1 LNIGP
6 FRSTRAST
14 AANALPAQRSSYR
27 CVSAKRPGSPGKAEF
42 AGALGLRPWL
52 VLFLLAIALAGGGCQ
67 TSMHK
72 SLFTASGPGWTVQ
85 EGQALWRPG
94 RRFPE
99 LAGEIVMARHEDG
112 RCGIQFSKTP
122 LPLVL
127 AQTTGTNW
135 LIQFPPQ
142 QMSFGGR
149 GAPPRRFTWL
159 YLDDALAG
167 EALPKNLSLQRKPD
181 GGWRLQNARTGETLE
196 GFLTP

>member
-1 LNIGP
+1 MGSLQDFGI
-6 FRSTRAST
+6 
-14 AANALPAQRSSYR
+14 AQRGHEMSDG
-27 CVSAKRPGSPGKAEF
+27 SA
-42 AGALGLRPWL
+42 GLRFPGRGLPL
-52 VLFLLAIALAGGGCQ
+52 VLLLLAVVLTGAGCM
-67 TSMHK
+67 TSMSK

-94 RRFPE
+94 SKYPE

-112 RCGIQFSKTP
+112 RCGIQFAKTT
-122 LPLVL
+122 LPVVL

-142 QMSFGGR
+142 QLSFGGR

-159 YLDDALAG
+159 YLHDALAG
-167 EALPKNLSLQRKPD
+167 RELPKNFNFQRKPD
-181 GGWRLQNARTGETLE
+181 GGWRLENARTGETLE